1 MLKLFKTRRVCEVPT
16 GWSLRFYRESVVA
29 VYVGSDHATYNAPR
43 MVELKD
49 IPVPFDQWPEVKMG
63 EDYGKNV

>member
-1 MLKLFKTRRVCEVPT
+1 MLKLFKIRTSCAVPT
-16 GWSLRFYRESVVA
+16 GWSLRFYCKSVVA
-29 VYVGSDHATYNAPR
+29 VYVGSDHAAYNTPR

-63 EDYGKNV
+63 EDYGKDV